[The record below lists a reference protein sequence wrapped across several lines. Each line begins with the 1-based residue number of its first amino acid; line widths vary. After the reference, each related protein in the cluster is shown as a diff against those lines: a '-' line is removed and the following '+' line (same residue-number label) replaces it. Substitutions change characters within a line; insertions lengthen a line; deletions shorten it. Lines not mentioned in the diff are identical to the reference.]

1 MYHYVRDSNSELA
14 EDNTSDDEPISES
27 DREQPKEL
35 LKDKQL
41 EDDSVDLFV
50 NTSPPL
56 TGAEMVELHHT
67 SDPMLV
73 PSSDSLFSPNHP
85 LESID

>member
-1 MYHYVRDSNSELA
+1 MYHYVRESNPDLA
-14 EDNTSDDEPISES
+14 EDHTSQDEQTSEES
-27 DREQPKEL
+27 PKKF
-35 LKDKQL
+35 LKDKEL

-67 SDPMLV
+67 SDPLLEQ
-73 PSSDSLFSPNHP
+73 SSPHTLFSPSHP
-85 LESID
+85 LELID